1 MSSADFVTL
10 CEENQITIKPKSNQF
25 ELGIEDFKVLLSS
38 DFNKYCIITS
48 DKENKL
54 ISDFNRA
61 IIFTDKSVINII
73 KYLLLHFKKI
83 EKEGKKDKYNFIQKI
98 ISFTKHDIDYN
109 KLQELLQDISV
120 TRSSNLKHVP
130 KHLLLNKDQAIKTL
144 INEVIQ
150 VNQNRNYK
158 HYIIHDNN
166 FTFTIKLVYDKIEV
180 ELKLIINPEYYPYTA
195 PTIEYVKPQINISL
209 LTAIKNMSIL
219 NKWSYVVS
227 LDYFIN
233 MFSIE
238 LEKYIHDNLDTREL
252 SDLDNNLMKL
262 SILLKES
269 SSSIE
274 INIPVPSVTKTNQ
287 TNSYWKAGTGYGSHN
302 DSEWDINSYIK
313 TQELYKKE
321 IISLLEII
329 SKLIN
334 VDNIDYIYDNS
345 ILLIFLKKQVSGLSL
360 LEIQNNKNL
369 YYTIFNML
377 SLFVITKFNQNII
390 NIFANIINNIYQE
403 LDCIIEQFHDDEHI
417 LQIYNISDTI
427 IKNRKQEIVEL
438 VQEISF
444 SIKDDY
450 CNIMK
455 QLQYQ
460 DCDINSSHN
469 FYSNLSAKLTS
480 ETIRRIVVEN
490 AGFKFSLPL
499 SWDSTVWVRTSK
511 KNLNLFTFLISGP
524 KDTPYENGLFEFHVC
539 YNTNETN
546 EAPFPNNPPKVLFMT
561 VGNGD
566 YRAGPNLYQ
575 GQKIEDSN
583 TKIIKIKG
591 GKLCLSL
598 INTWS
603 GQSSEK
609 WNKDTS
615 SLISIM
621 VAIQSSVLIEYPYF
635 TEPGYER
642 YFNTER
648 GNTENK
654 KYNENL
660 YPYIIKYSM
669 IGQIKNPPVGYE
681 EVVKLHFKMKKEEI
695 MTIIQKWIDSV
706 KNKEELIKLRTELLD
721 LINLI

>member
-1 MSSADFVTL
+1 MTSADFIRI
-10 CEENQITIKPKSNQF
+10 CKENQITIEPKSNQF
-25 ELGIEDFKVLLSS
+25 EIQIENLKLLLSS
-38 DFNKYCIITS
+38 DFNKYCIIVS

-54 ISDFNRA
+54 ISDFNRD
-61 IIFTDKSVINII
+61 IIFTDKSVINIVQ
-73 KYLLLHFKKI
+73 YLLSHLKKNE
-83 EKEGKKDKYNFIQKI
+83 EKDEKKDKYNFIQKI

-130 KHLLLNKDQAIKTL
+130 KHLLLSKDQAIKTL

-166 FTFTIKLVYDKIEV
+166 FTFTIKLVYDKLEV

-195 PTIEYVKPQINISL
+195 PTIEYVKPHINISL

-238 LEKYIHDNLDTREL
+238 LDKYIHDNLDTREL

-274 INIPVPSVTKTNQ
+274 INIPVPIVTKTNQ
-287 TNSYWKAGTGYGSHN
+287 TNSYWKAGTGYGSSG
-302 DSEWDINSYIK
+302 DSEWDINSYIR

-334 VDNIDYIYDNS
+334 ADNIDYIYDNS

-369 YYTIFNML
+369 YYTVFNML

-390 NIFANIINNIYQE
+390 NTFANIINNIYEE
-403 LDCIIEQFHDDEHI
+403 LHCVIDQFHDDEHI

-427 IKNRKQEIVEL
+427 IKNRKQEIVEI
-438 VQEISF
+438 VSQIS
-444 SIKDDY
+444 SNIKDDY

-455 QLQYQ
+455 PLQYQ

-546 EAPFPNNPPKVLFMT
+546 EAPFPINPPKVLFMT
-561 VGNGD
+561 TGKGTW
-566 YRAGPNLYQ
+566 RANANLYA
-575 GQKIEDSN
+575 N
-583 TKIIKIKG
+583 
-591 GKLCLSL
+591 GKLCLS
-598 INTWS
+598 ITNTWS

-615 SLISIM
+615 SLILVM
-621 VAIQSSVLIEYPYF
+621 LGIQSSVLTEQPYF
-635 TEPGYER
+635 NEPGYER
-642 YFNTER
+642 YINTER
-648 GNTENK
+648 GNTENR

-660 YPYIIKYSM
+660 YPNIIKYTM
-669 IGQIKNPPVGYE
+669 IEQIKNPPIGYE

-695 MTIIQKWIDSV
+695 MITTQKWIDSV

-721 LINLI
+721 LINLIT

>member
-1 MSSADFVTL
+1 MSVDFIEL
-10 CEENQITIKPKSNQF
+10 CKENKIIIEPKSNQYKLNINNF
-25 ELGIEDFKVLLSS
+25 ELLLTS
-38 DFNKYCIITS
+38 DFNRYCIIIFDKENKLIS

-54 ISDFNRA
+54 ISNFNRD
-61 IIFTDKSVINII
+61 IIFTDKSIENII
-73 KYLLLHFKKI
+73 KYLLLHFKSNQD
-83 EKEGKKDKYNFIQKI
+83 ENKDKYNFIQKI

-109 KLQELLQDISV
+109 KLQELLQNMNII
-120 TRSSNLKHVP
+120 RSSNLKYVP

-144 INEVIQ
+144 INEIIS

-166 FTFTIKLVYDKIEV
+166 FTFTIKLVYDKLEV
-180 ELKLIINPEYYPYTA
+180 ELKLIIDPEYYPYTA
-195 PTIEYVKPQINISL
+195 PTIEFVKPQINIQL

-219 NKWSYVVS
+219 KKWSYIVS

-252 SDLDNNLMKL
+252 SDLDNNLMRL

-274 INIPVPSVTKTNQ
+274 INIPVPTISKTSQ

-321 IISLLEII
+321 IISLLETIT
-329 SKLIN
+329 KLIN

-360 LEIQNNKNL
+360 LEIQNNKTL
-369 YYTIFNML
+369 YYTVFNML

-390 NIFANIINNIYQE
+390 NTFANIINNIYEE
-403 LDCIIEQFHDDEHI
+403 LNCIIEQFHDDEDI
-417 LQIYNISDTI
+417 LQIYNIADTI
-427 IKNRKQEIVEL
+427 IKNRKEEIVEI
-438 VQEISF
+438 VSQIS
-444 SIKDDY
+444 SNIKDDY

-455 QLQYQ
+455 PLQYQ

-469 FYSNLSAKLTS
+469 FYSNLSAKLSS
-480 ETIRRIVVEN
+480 ESIRRIVIEN
-490 AGFKFSLPL
+490 ASFKYSLPL
-499 SWDSTVWVRTSK
+499 NWDSSVWVRTSK

-539 YNTNETN
+539 YNNESN
-546 EAPFPNNPPKVLFMT
+546 EAPFPNSPPKIIFMT
-561 VGNGD
+561 TGKGA
-566 YRAGPNLYQ
+566 YRAGPNLYA
-575 GQKIEDSN
+575 N
-583 TKIIKIKG
+583 
-591 GKLCLSL
+591 GKVCLSL

-603 GQSSEK
+603 GQTSEK

-615 SLISIM
+615 SLILVMI
-621 VAIQSSVLIEYPYF
+621 AIQSSILTEQPYF
-635 TEPGYER
+635 NEPGYER
-642 YFNTER
+642 YINTER

-654 KYNENL
+654 NYNEKL
-660 YPYIIKYSM
+660 YPHIIKYSM
-669 IGQIKNPPVGYE
+669 IEQLKNPPVGYE

-695 MTIIQKWIDSV
+695 MTTIQKWIDSV
-706 KNKEELIKLRTELLD
+706 KNKEELIKLKTELLD
-721 LINLI
+721 LINLIS